1 MTVSTSEMEAEVG
14 ELENEETPSSS
25 LVCTSNEVEVLRVGG
40 DGARNVLVDA
50 DNILDSFTDCFK
62 LC

>member
-1 MTVSTSEMEAEVG
+1 MG